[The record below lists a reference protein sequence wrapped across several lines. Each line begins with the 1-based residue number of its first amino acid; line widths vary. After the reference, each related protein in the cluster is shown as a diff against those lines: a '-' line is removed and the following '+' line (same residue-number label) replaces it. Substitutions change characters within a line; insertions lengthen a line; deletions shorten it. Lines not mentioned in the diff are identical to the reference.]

1 MRNKP
6 PFPPCPP
13 RFIFHFSLCQA
24 PACSLRTSPG
34 GVRLVQGSRDR
45 DGRAVPC
52 RLAQPGSHSGCL
64 SGSYQQERPCLSG
77 KRAPWAQC
85 ASGSCVERLASDRHG
100 GIICNAPRLSCAL
113 SQRPVPD
120 LRKSC
125 KVGAGVAVP
134 VERDLEFPAQ
144 SRQCSASALKRSPEY
159 LEMQDSVLLCLASVV
174 LHLRRWKDSLQVPPE
189 TSPGLSLQFLLSV
202 PMELDAQEQRIYQLQ
217 TKQRERQA
225 ELEQK
230 CSRIP
235 QLSQDVEASH
245 QLQEEAQSRPCTQHH
260 SSLAG

>member
-1 MRNKP
+1 M
-6 PFPPCPP
+6 
-13 RFIFHFSLCQA
+13 
-24 PACSLRTSPG
+24 
-34 GVRLVQGSRDR
+34 QGSRDR

-159 LEMQDSVLLCLASVV
+159 LEMQDRYQDSLSFSFFFLLLCVFGDLGSI
-174 LHLRRWKDSLQVPPE
+174 RRMQVGYFTWGHHCSE
-189 TSPGLSLQFLLSV
+189 LS
-202 PMELDAQEQRIYQLQ
+202 AQGEG
-217 TKQRERQA
+217 K
-225 ELEQK
+225 
-230 CSRIP
+230 
-235 QLSQDVEASH
+235 
-245 QLQEEAQSRPCTQHH
+245 
-260 SSLAG
+260 